1 MIDQT
6 ELALRE
12 QIVIAARSM
21 NAKGINQGTSGN
33 ISVRCGDAI
42 LITPT
47 SLDYE
52 IMQPEDI
59 VKMRP
64 DGTAEGRLK
73 QSSEWPFHRDLM
85 AGRPD
90 FNAVVHAHPTNATA
104 LSIMGRGIPAIHYM
118 IAVFGGPDIRCSPY
132 ATFGS
137 DALSRHAVSAIEGR
151 KACLLGHH
159 GVIVGG
165 DSLSQAMWLAEEL
178 ETLASQYVICLQ
190 LGEPPLLS
198 DAEIENVIRKIKGG
212 YGAAS

>member
-1 MIDQT
+1 MTDNNEQ
-6 ELALRE
+6 ALRE
-12 QIVIAARSM
+12 QIVVAARSM

-33 ISVRCGDAI
+33 ISVRCGEDI

-47 SLDYE
+47 SLDYDL
-52 IMQPEDI
+52 MQPEDI
-59 VKMRP
+59 VRMRP
-64 DGTAEGRLK
+64 DGSAEGRMK

-90 FNAVVHAHPTNATA
+90 FNAIVHAHPTHCTA
-104 LSIMGRGIPAIHYM
+104 LSIMGKGIPAIHYM
-118 IAVFGGPDIRCSPY
+118 IAVFGGPSIRCAPY

-137 DALSRHAVSAIEGR
+137 DELSRHAVDAIKDR

-165 DSLSQAMWLAEEL
+165 DSLKQAMWLAEEL

-190 LGEPPLLS
+190 LGEPPLLP

-212 YGAAS
+212 YGGAS

>member
-1 MIDQT
+1 VSENNEQ
-6 ELALRE
+6 ALRE
-12 QIVIAARSM
+12 QIVIAARCM

-33 ISVRCGDAI
+33 ISVRCGDDI

-47 SLDYE
+47 SLDYDL
-52 IMQPEDI
+52 MGPDDI

-64 DGTAEGRLK
+64 DGRAEGRLR

-85 AGRPD
+85 ARRPD
-90 FNAVVHAHPTNATA
+90 FNA

-137 DALSRHAVSAIEGR
+137 DELSRHAVTAIEGR

-159 GVIVGG
+159 GMIVGG
-165 DSLSQAMWLAEEL
+165 DSLTQAMWLAEEL
-178 ETLASQYVICLQ
+178 ETLANQYVICLQ
-190 LGEPPLLS
+190 LGEPPLLP

-212 YGAAS
+212 YGAAT